1 MWGPETLGFQRNLFP
16 EAAAKDGARLP
27 QVAASG
33 NPSRDPPM
41 WGSCGGAQALHSGT
55 EGRDVTLERPGHRS
69 APYFPHELE
78 STSLA

>member
-33 NPSRDPPM
+33 NPSRDPL
-41 WGSCGGAQALHSGT
+41 CGEAVGAH
-55 EGRDVTLERPGHRS
+55 RPYTQGQRV
-69 APYFPHELE
+69 EM
-78 STSLA
+78 